1 MDRRAAPL
9 RRHARGDPLVDPAV
23 ELVLDP
29 VEEAGDQLVV
39 VRRPELPPRSQGHLE
54 LVFRRRFDV
63 QNLTDKPASRQG
75 RPVI

>member
-1 MDRRAAPL
+1 MNRRAAPL
-9 RRHARGDPLVDPAV
+9 RRHPLGHPLVDAAV

-39 VRRPELPPRSQGHLE
+39 VRRPELAPCGQGHLE

-63 QNLTDKPASRQG
+63 QNLRDNTASGQG
-75 RPVI
+75 DTVI